1 MIHHDIIMM
10 SKFFV
15 VLPQWSS
22 IGLMNL
28 WIELLLGKEPAF
40 LTNRVWTKVVNWRTI
55 LVAEGIVV
63 PIRIVNDCA
72 ERSLG
77 LVTDCDFDWITRS
90 KEQKF
95 HLYQAVTELR
105 SRIKKIGEKKRLSKK
120 LYETN
125 ELLVL
130 NREFDHWCFNKV
142 LVSKCFTARSVAYL
156 RGGIEDCK
164 IA

>member
-15 VLPQWSS
+15 VFPQWSS
-22 IGLMNL
+22 TGLMNL

-40 LTNRVWTKVVNWRTI
+40 LTNKVWTKVVNWRSI

-63 PIRIVNDCA
+63 PITIVNDCA

-105 SRIKKIGEKKRLSKK
+105 SRIKKIGEKKGLSKK

-142 LVSKCFTARSVAYL
+142 LVAKCFTARSGAYL